1 MVPMMSSCSLEA
13 DLLLPPGG
21 FPKGS
26 VQGAGEAEEPEVRE
40 KEQKGE
46 KKTNKTDLQGRQ

>member
-1 MVPMMSSCSLEA
+1 MMSSFSLEV

-26 VQGAGEAEEPEVRE
+26 EQGAGEAEEPEVRE
-40 KEQKGE
+40 NEQKG
-46 KKTNKTDLQGRQ
+46 KKKNKQNRPTG

>member
-26 VQGAGEAEEPEVRE
+26 EQGTGEAEEPEVRE

-46 KKTNKTDLQGRQ
+46 KKNKQNRPTG

>member
-1 MVPMMSSCSLEA
+1 MMSSCSLEA

-26 VQGAGEAEEPEVRE
+26 EQGTGEAEEPEVRE
-40 KEQKGE
+40 NEQKG
-46 KKTNKTDLQGRQ
+46 KKKNKQNRPTG

>member
-1 MVPMMSSCSLEA
+1 MMSSCSLEA

-26 VQGAGEAEEPEVRE
+26 EQGAGEAEEPEVRE